1 MAIKIIKQQNRKYG
15 FSLVEISV
23 VLLIFGLMI
32 GGIMSALTQETRIAK
47 QAELKMKMDAIEKAI
62 AAYVKKNNYLPCPAD
77 GTYTISAAN
86 FGLTGG
92 TAGGGTC
99 SNGATYD
106 GNGNRTANTT
116 PPTVNFYLGN
126 IAGGVVPIRALGL
139 PDEYGIDPWGGKFSY
154 AVDKRFTATSS
165 FITYNLI
172 STTGGITVS
181 DDGGNAIVSNAIAV
195 VFSHGQNG
203 HGAFQLSGSIKN
215 SGSTNAHE
223 LVNCH
228 CTSAAAAGVYSAS
241 FFTSLTTST
250 SSSDLRTVFDDNLR
264 YYTRGSF
271 LTNNDKA
278 RELK

>member
-1 MAIKIIKQQNRKYG
+1 MAIKSKRQPNKNHG
-15 FSLVEISV
+15 FSLIEISV

-32 GGIMSALTQETRIAK
+32 GGIMSAITQETRLAK
-47 QAELKMKMDAIEKAI
+47 QTELKIKMDAIEKAI
-62 AAYVKKNNYLPCPAD
+62 GAYVKKNNYLPCPAD
-77 GTYTISAAN
+77 GTYALSVAN
-86 FGLTGG
+86 FGLPGG

-126 IAGGVVPIRALGL
+126 IAGGVVPVRALGL

-154 AVDKRFTATSS
+154 AVDKRFTAANAFT
-165 FITYNLI
+165 TYPLV

-181 DDGGNAIVSNAIAV
+181 DDGGNAIISNGIAV

-203 HGAFQLSGSIKN
+203 HGSFQLSGTIKN
-215 SGSTNAHE
+215 AGSTNAHE

-228 CTSAAAAGVYSAS
+228 CTNAAVAGIYSGS
-241 FFTSLTTST
+241 FFTSLTTAT
-250 SSSDLRTVFDDNLR
+250 SSSDLRTVFDDTLR
-264 YYTRGSF
+264 YYTRANF
-271 LTNNDKA
+271 LTNNDTATESK
-278 RELK
+278 